1 MTYSTNTICAGLAAG
16 KAPAFLA
23 SMLTLDDGQVNVTT
37 EKGAA
42 GLLSIDTFQGQR
54 TSVFEF
60 RQEGVINRI
69 TAMADH
75 FLFEQI
81 ALRGSGVQMTERLDY
96 ERVCE
101 PNPTD
106 PIQEWLEAIQS

>member
-16 KAPAFLA
+16 RAPAFLA
-23 SMLTLDDGQVNVTT
+23 SMLQLEDGQMNVQT
-37 EKGAA
+37 ETGAE
-42 GLLSIDTFQGQR
+42 GLLSIDTYLGQR

-60 RQEGVINRI
+60 RESGVINRI
-69 TAMADH
+69 TAKDDH

-81 ALRGSGVQMTERLDY
+81 ALRGAAVTMAERLDF

-101 PNPTD
+101 PNPAD
-106 PIQEWLEAIQS
+106 PIQEWLEAIQT